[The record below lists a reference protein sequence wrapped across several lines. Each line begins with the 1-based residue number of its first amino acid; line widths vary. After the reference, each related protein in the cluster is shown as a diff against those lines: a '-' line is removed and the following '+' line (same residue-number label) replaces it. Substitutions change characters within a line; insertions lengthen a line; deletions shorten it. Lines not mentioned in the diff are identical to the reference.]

1 MLLKLRLGSGC
12 LLYES
17 LDLLSACFCSLE
29 CCHECFELRLLST
42 ERRRKLCMLFFS
54 LRTLLCPGEPA
65 AYTLLLFLQCSV
77 ISCTQLCAFL
87 VTRDQPLKKPDDL
100 RHRSLTALRLL
111 HVDKQHIAL
120 VAKDPAYVLPQARA
134 DFIMLALQLQ
144 RHFPEPVLQLLER
157 LRVEKFA
164 EYFFA
169 VFGGCEQQ
177 FQEIALRDHRD
188 LRELVAVDPHDIDDC
203 PVDVFLLRD
212 HSPVRIAELCVRFR
226 QREALAALLRP
237 PVFGTA
243 LHGVFLSR
251 IHKHELDFRRRVGVC
266 ILRTEHVRFS
276 AAAAGFAVK
285 RERYRIEYSRLAC
298 AGVAGY
304 QVKAARSELLE
315 VEFGP
320 AGVRSECRH
329 HKFQRSHLC
338 SSSPQISAASFPTSS
353 DCSSDIGALF
363 CSS

>member
-100 RHRSLTALRLL
+100 RDRRLPAPCAL
-111 HVDKQHIAL
+111 HINKQHIAL

-157 LRVEKFA
+157 LRVENPA

-169 VFGGCEQQ
+169 VLGGCEQQ

-188 LRELVAVDPHDIDDC
+188 LRELVAVDPHDVDDR
-203 PVDVFLLRD
+203 PVDVLLLRD
-212 HSPVRIAELCVRFR
+212 HSPVRICELCVRFR
-226 QREALAALLRP
+226 QREALTAFLRP
-237 PVFGTA
+237 LVFGAA

-251 IHKHELDFRRRVGVC
+251 IRKHELDFRRRIGVC

-285 RERYRIEYSRLAC
+285 RERYRIEYGRLAR

-304 QVKAARSELLE
+304 QVKAARSELFE

-338 SSSPQISAASFPTSS
+338 SSSPQISATSFSTSS

>member
-1 MLLKLRLGSGC
+1 MSQSYSPYTRRQTMVAPDFEVYRYRSAYMNEVELHHHDFYEVYLLLRGRVEYIVENHIYRMRPGDVMLVSPLELHQARIEPDEEYERIVLWIDRGFLEQLSTPHTSLTRCFDTSVPGHLNLLRLPGAAG
-12 LLYES
+12 
-17 LDLLSACFCSLE
+17 A
-29 CCHECFELRLLST
+29 
-42 ERRRKLCMLFFS
+42 S
-54 LRTLLCPGEPA
+54 LR
-65 AYTLLLFLQCSV
+65 
-77 ISCTQLCAFL
+77 
-87 VTRDQPLKKPDDL
+87 
-100 RHRSLTALRLL
+100 
-111 HVDKQHIAL
+111 
-120 VAKDPAYVLPQARA
+120 
-134 DFIMLALQLQ
+134 
-144 RHFPEPVLQLLER
+144 QLLER
-157 LRVEKFA
+157 LRVENPA

-169 VFGGCEQQ
+169 VLGGCEQQ
-177 FQEIALRDHRD
+177 FQEIALRDHCD
-188 LRELVAVDPHDIDDC
+188 LRELVAVDPHDVDDC

-226 QREALAALLRP
+226 QGKTLAAFLRP
-237 PVFGTA
+237 PVFGAA

-251 IHKHELDFRRRVGVC
+251 IRKHKLDFRRRIEVC
-266 ILRTEHVRFS
+266 IFRTEHVRFS

-285 RERYRIEYSRLAC
+285 RERYRIEYGRLAR

-329 HKFQRSHLC
+329 HKFQRSHSC
-338 SSSPQISAASFPTSS
+338 SSSPQISAASFSTSA